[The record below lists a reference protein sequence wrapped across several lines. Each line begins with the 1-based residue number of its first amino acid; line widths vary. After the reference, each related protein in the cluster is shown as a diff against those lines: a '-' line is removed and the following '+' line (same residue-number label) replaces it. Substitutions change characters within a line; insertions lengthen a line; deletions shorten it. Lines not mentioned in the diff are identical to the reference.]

1 MINSPIDSKSAGQRN
16 EHLILS
22 MLRKHGRL
30 SQSELCRLAGI
41 RSSTAS
47 TIVARLREKGFVNE
61 RRGSSSKRG
70 PKPVLVEL
78 NPDCLHLIGIE
89 INPSYLVLGLFNFIG
104 LLKNRIRIPLG
115 DNHSV
120 EHVLALLN
128 DCLPDLLA
136 VDHIDK
142 SQIIGA
148 GATLS
153 GSVTPDG
160 RISLSSPMG
169 WKNVNLKEKLS
180 AVLPFPVSVFSN
192 RVRLLAEFEIQPELA
207 SRSILY
213 INAANGVGSTLYM
226 NGHLVF
232 GASGRYG
239 EIGHII
245 ADPAGPVCG
254 CGHQGCLEAIIS
266 GPALAFK
273 IMQDIRQGTET
284 AFADSV
290 FHTPEELLANWSLY
304 IERGDSYALQL
315 REYVGQY
322 LSWAAAILINCYDP
336 DVIILA
342 GYVVLPFLSYFAQQ
356 IQQRVKTAVYDH
368 ALRDIPIIPAQ
379 AGEDALIKGVAAAV
393 IRQTHSIIW

>member
-47 TIVARLREKGFVNE
+47 TIVARLREKGFVTE

-70 PKPVLVEL
+70 PKPILVEL
-78 NPDCLHLIGIE
+78 NPDYLYLIGIE
-89 INPSYLVLGLFNFIG
+89 INPSYLVLGLFNFVG
-104 LLKNRIRIPLG
+104 FLKNKIRIPLG
-115 DNHSV
+115 EDHSIG
-120 EHVLALLN
+120 HVLTLLK
-128 DCLPDLLA
+128 DRLPDLLD
-136 VDHIDK
+136 DHRIDG
-142 SQIIGA
+142 SQIMGA
-148 GATLS
+148 GVTLS

-160 RISLSSPMG
+160 NISLSSPMG
-169 WKNVNLKEKLS
+169 WKNINLKEKLS

-192 RVRLLAEFEIQPELA
+192 RVRLLAEFEVQPELA
-207 SRSILY
+207 SRNILY

-226 NGHLVF
+226 NGQLVF

-245 ADPAGPVCG
+245 ADPAGPLCG

-266 GPALAFK
+266 GPALAAK
-273 IMQDIRQGTET
+273 IKQDIQHGTKT
-284 AFADSV
+284 AFANSIS
-290 FHTPEELLANWSLY
+290 HTPEELLADWPVH
-304 IERGDSYALQL
+304 IERGDRYALQL
-315 REYVGQY
+315 REYVSRY
-322 LSWAAAILINCYDP
+322 ISWAAAILINCYDP
-336 DVIILA
+336 DIIILA
-342 GYVVLPFLSYFAQQ
+342 GYVVLPFLPFLAQKIQQQ
-356 IQQRVKTAVYDH
+356 IQTSVYDN
-368 ALRDIPIIPAQ
+368 ALREIPIIPAQ

-393 IRQTHSIIW
+393 IRQTHSPIW